1 MPIRA
6 KYFAVFLTLVFLCIV
21 LVLIRR
27 RKLHETYSLFWFA
40 MALGLFVVAVWSR
53 LLWWIKDLIGA
64 ASANSVIFTLGFLFV
79 IIFLLHLTVR
89 MSQMRNQIRE
99 LTQHQALQS
108 QQKSQPPGD
117 ASHSD
122 SDSA

>member
-6 KYFAVFLTLVFLCIV
+6 KYFAVFLTLVFLSIV

-40 MALGLFVVAVWSR
+40 MALGLFVVAIWSR
-53 LLWWIKDLIGA
+53 LLWWLKDLIGA

-79 IIFLLHLTVR
+79 IIFLLHLSVR
-89 MSQMRNQIRE
+89 MSHMRNQIRE
-99 LTQHQALQS
+99 LTQHQALLS
-108 QQKSQPPGD
+108 QKKSHPPGD
-117 ASHSD
+117 ISPSNTDA
-122 SDSA
+122 A

>member
-79 IIFLLHLTVR
+79 IIFLLHKCE
-89 MSQMRNQIRE
+89 I
-99 LTQHQALQS
+99 
-108 QQKSQPPGD
+108 KSGN
-117 ASHSD
+117 
-122 SDSA
+122 

>member
-1 MPIRA
+1 MPLRA
-6 KYFAVFLTLVFLCIV
+6 KYFAIFLTLVFLCIV

-40 MALGLFVVAVWSR
+40 MALGLFVVAVWSQ
-53 LLWWIKDLIGA
+53 LLVWIRDLIGA

-89 MSQMRNQIRE
+89 MSHMRNQIRE
-99 LTQHQALQS
+99 LTQHQALLS
-108 QQKSQPPGD
+108 QQKSHPPGD
-117 ASHSD
+117 ESHSP